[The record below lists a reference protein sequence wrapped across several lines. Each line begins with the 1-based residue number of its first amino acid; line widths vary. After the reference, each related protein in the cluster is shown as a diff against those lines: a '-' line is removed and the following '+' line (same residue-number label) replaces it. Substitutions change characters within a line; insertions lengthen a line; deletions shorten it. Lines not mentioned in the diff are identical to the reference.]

1 MVMEQQMFQA
11 ICLTYVLEEIWCLSV
26 SLGGGANTVEA
37 TNNSKM
43 IEIKYA
49 PSLGNINKLHYRLF
63 GVA

>member
-1 MVMEQQMFQA
+1 MSY
-11 ICLTYVLEEIWCLSV
+11 ICTRGNTGGSGTWV
-26 SLGGGANTVEA
+26 GGGSNTVEA

-49 PSLGNINKLHYRLF
+49 PSTGSINKLHYRLF